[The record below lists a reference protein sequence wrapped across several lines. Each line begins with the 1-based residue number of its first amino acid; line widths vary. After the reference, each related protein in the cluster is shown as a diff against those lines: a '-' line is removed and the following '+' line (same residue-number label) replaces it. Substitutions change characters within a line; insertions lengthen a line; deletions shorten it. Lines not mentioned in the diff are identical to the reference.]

1 MDTQSI
7 SVCIFLLWGCMLV
20 ICGHLCFLLED
31 SEASVNGNLDIE
43 ELLNFRVTL
52 CLFVLCFFVF
62 FLFFSPHYLL
72 LANFHHF
79 EM

>member
-43 ELLNFRVTL
+43 ELLNFSVTL
-52 CLFVLCFFVF
+52 CLCCV
-62 FLFFSPHYLL
+62 FLFFSYFFPHII
-72 LANFHHF
+72 FF
-79 EM
+79 